1 MGAGQS
7 RGKRNLNAKN
17 THAVQRNK
25 SFRRNKSIRADAGY
39 FLVKFKKRQVKI
51 VNSESVEFR
60 TIGAIVRSRVSV
72 IREEWDRKLSFSM
85 TVTEHSLE
93 TRAEMVAEVLT
104 ALHQLGEIKKPDHNC
119 DESVVLTPACC
130 MLRLGPDG
138 APGLLR

>member
-7 RGKRNLNAKN
+7 RGKRSLNTKN
-17 THAVQRNK
+17 TVQRNK

-60 TIGAIVRSRVSV
+60 TIGAIVRGRVSV
-72 IREEWDRKLSFSM
+72 VREEWDRRLSFSM

-104 ALHQLGEIKKPDHNC
+104 ALHQLGELI
-119 DESVVLTPACC
+119 
-130 MLRLGPDG
+130 ML
-138 APGLLR
+138 

>member
-7 RGKRNLNAKN
+7 RGGRNLNTKN
-17 THAVQRNK
+17 TNSVQRNK
-25 SFRRNKSIRADAGY
+25 SFRRNKSIRGDAGY

-60 TIGAIVRSRVSV
+60 TIGAIVRRRVSV
-72 IREEWDRKLSFSM
+72 VREEWDRKLSFSM

-104 ALHQLGEIKKPDHNC
+104 ALHQLGEIIMLDC
-119 DESVVLTPACC
+119 DEGFIDNLYV
-130 MLRLGPDG
+130 RLVPDG
-138 APGLLR
+138 TPGLLQ